1 MNTPAP
7 QVLDKIKTLF
17 ETEKLAVLATQKDHQ
32 PYASLL
38 AFAAD
43 EALEHLF
50 FLTPAATRKYDN
62 LMASPQVALL
72 INNSRNQASDI
83 HNAVSVTATGT
94 ATEISGS
101 EREQH
106 LARYLKRH
114 PHLKAFATDPATAM
128 FKVFVDQYIMVSR
141 FQDVA
146 EIKMHR
152 S

>member
-7 QVLDKIKTLF
+7 QVLDKIKALF
-17 ETEKLAVLATQKDHQ
+17 ETETLAVLATQKDHQ

-50 FLTPAATRKYDN
+50 FLTPAATRKYAN
-62 LMASPQVALL
+62 LMASPRVALL

-83 HNAVSVTATGT
+83 HNAVAVTATGS

-106 LARYLKRH
+106 QARYLERH
-114 PHLKAFATDPATAM
+114 PHLKAFAEDPATAM
-128 FKVFVDQYIMVSR
+128 FRVTVDTYFLVSQ
-141 FQDVA
+141 FQDVVQ
-146 EIKMHR
+146 IKMTP
-152 S
+152 